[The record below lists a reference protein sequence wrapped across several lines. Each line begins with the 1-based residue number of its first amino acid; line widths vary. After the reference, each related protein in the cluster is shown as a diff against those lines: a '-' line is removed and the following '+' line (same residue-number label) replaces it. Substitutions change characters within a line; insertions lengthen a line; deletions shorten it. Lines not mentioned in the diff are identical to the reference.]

1 MTLLDNVL
9 ATARGELG
17 KPYVYGAEG
26 PNTFDCS
33 GLIQFVFGQNGIS
46 LPRTAEAQRQATATV
61 TNPVAGDLVFYGNP
75 ATHVGLYIGNGQ
87 MLAAPHSGDVVKIQK
102 VYGTPSKYGRVS
114 SLGNTTTAPLSN
126 AINAGWNPVGGAI
139 DSVLGSVRN
148 VVVEAAFIT
157 LGIGLVG
164 YGAYRTLSSKNKD
177 GA

>member
-33 GLIQFVFGQNGIS
+33 GLIQFVFGQNGIK
-46 LPRTAEAQRQATATV
+46 LPRTAEAQRQATTKV
-61 TNPVAGDLVFYGNP
+61 SNPVPGDLVFYNIP
-75 ATHVGLYIGNGQ
+75 ASHVGLYIGGGM

-102 VYGTPSKYGRVS
+102 VYGTPSMYGRVG

-126 AINAGWNPVGGAI
+126 AVNAAWNPVSGAI

-148 VVVEAAFIT
+148 LILEGAFIA

-164 YGAYRTLSSKNKD
+164 YGAYRALSQKD
-177 GA
+177 GS